1 MGGFLPAGYP
11 YNTMPFG
18 QFGTGQSAAA
28 PAHPN
33 PSTMTPQEVMDW
45 YTTLANTP
53 QGQAAAAAQQQT
65 IAMNVKQALAAM
77 QNERDRIAI
86 AQGQAAADKWYKEES
101 LKLAQQAHQLAVQT
115 QTQNYELSGAAL
127 TGTFQGNP
135 TLANQAQTAMYT
147 GLYGGTPTLQ
157 AINQEQQFGLQQ
169 GGLTGMYNGAPTL
182 AAQNQAQQYGLQ
194 LGAQTGYQGGQATL
208 GREQAAASAA
218 MEAAR
223 LGASLQ
229 GPANY
234 AKYLQA
240 ANAVAGSPVSALVA
254 SAPGGMGQMQGDPG
268 GPMTLATMLGQYGVM
283 PGQGPSQP
291 GQSTMHGPSGQA
303 FTDPYGASQY
313 AMQQPEPGGGQMRP
327 SYLDPRQYAQYDA
340 LPPEVKAQYMAND
353 PGAQMHAGGTP
364 GFNEQTGSYSSAP
377 AGGMRPS
384 GGSGGMAFTD
394 GGRGTNP
401 VGGGQQSARVPVESG
416 NRSTMPVGPT
426 DPNRT
431 RQPVQ
436 AQPMPVQQQ
445 GWNPQSVTGA
455 IGQVASAP
463 RVTNAQLGLTDQ
475 EAGQLQS
482 WMSSPN
488 QASGT
493 WWASKSGSQ
502 KEYLKGL
509 GSYWGHDMN
518 TFEERER
525 NARPRQAAWNAAV

>member
-28 PAHPN
+28 PAQPN
-33 PSTMTPQEVMDW
+33 PATMTPQEVMDW
-45 YTTLANTP
+45 YTALANTP
-53 QGQAAAAAQQQT
+53 QGQAAAQAQQQT

-86 AQGQAAADKWYKEES
+86 ARGQAEADRWYKQES
-101 LKLAQQAHQLAVQT
+101 LKLAQQAHALAVQT
-115 QTQNYELSGAAL
+115 QAQNYELSGAAL
-127 TGTFQGNP
+127 TGQFQGNP

-147 GLYGGTPTLQ
+147 GLYNGQQTLQ
-157 AINQEQQFGLQQ
+157 AQNQAQQFGLQQ
-169 GGLTGMYNGAPTL
+169 AGVTGTYQGAPTL

-194 LGAQTGYQGGQATL
+194 LGAQTGYQGGNATL
-208 GREQAAASAA
+208 AREQAAASAA

-229 GPANY
+229 GPANW
-234 AKYLQA
+234 AQYLQA
-240 ANAVAGSPVSALVA
+240 ANAVAGSPASALVA

-268 GPMTLATMLGQYGVM
+268 GPMTLATMLGQFGVM

-291 GQSTMHGPSGQA
+291 VQQA
-303 FTDPYGASQY
+303 YT
-313 AMQQPEPGGGQMRP
+313 EP
-327 SYLDPRQYAQYDA
+327 A
-340 LPPEVKAQYMAND
+340 
-353 PGAQMHAGGTP
+353 PGQMHAGGTP

-377 AGGMRPS
+377 AGGMRAS
-384 GGSGGMAFTD
+384 GANGSMAFTD
-394 GGRGTNP
+394 QRGTNP
-401 VGGGQQSARVPVESG
+401 VNPQ
-416 NRSTMPVGPT
+416 
-426 DPNRT
+426 DPNRSRVT
-431 RQPVQ
+431 PGQPAAPVFSDPQEQGRYMQLLSAGPGDLNPTDLDELRRFQ
-436 AQPMPVQQQ
+436 ARLAPQRPAQQP
-445 GWNPQSVTGA
+445 GWNPQSPTGA

-463 RVTNAQLGLTDQ
+463 RVTNAQLGLTDD
-475 EAGQLQS
+475 EASKLQS